1 MDQQR
6 IANFMNAYGKRFPA
20 DKRAYIEDAM
30 RNCPDEKYN
39 LLATINFKNPT
50 TVTVVSIF
58 FGYLGIDRFMLGQ
71 AGLGVLKLLTGGFL
85 GIWAFIDWFLV
96 GKKAKEWNYQEITKR
111 L

>member
-50 TVTVVSIF
+50 PPP
-58 FGYLGIDRFMLGQ
+58 LP
-71 AGLGVLKLLTGGFL
+71 
-85 GIWAFIDWFLV
+85 
-96 GKKAKEWNYQEITKR
+96 
-111 L
+111 